1 MQLKPSIPEGVAPPL
16 LSPSPGTP
24 LDIVYAG
31 HKHFSHLV
39 LLPEIPTPTLLLF
52 FFLWKKKYLLFQAQF
67 IYQAPLK
74 PFLIPP
80 KQKNSFLF
88 CDCLNI

>member
-52 FFLWKKKYLLFQAQF
+52 SFLWKKKILIIPGPVYLSGSSETFPDSSKAKEFL
-67 IYQAPLK
+67 PL
-74 PFLIPP
+74 L
-80 KQKNSFLF
+80 
-88 CDCLNI
+88 